1 MIPEQKLKNDLNGL
15 IDNFMKDCPFFS
27 VWKEGSIDK
36 RMSEK
41 FLVTFDALVKSFP
54 ALIAAGAAR
63 MTNEEARTV
72 LAVNLYQECG
82 EGDTRRTH
90 YAIYR
95 KFLSTAGID
104 LSSITEN
111 SFASEWRIR
120 LSDYI
125 KNAESSGAVLG
136 ALAAGEYLAQ
146 PALTRI
152 YSVLKPHYPG
162 ADQEYFEKHLV
173 LEEDHVREITA
184 IMAKEAENNGG
195 WEEVLSGF
203 KYGLSVWGDYF
214 KHLTD
219 FVIGSQKTHEP
230 RRHKGH

>member
-1 MIPEQKLKNDLNGL
+1 MISEEKIKHDLDGLIETFMKNCPFFVIWKEGL
-15 IDNFMKDCPFFS
+15 IDRTMC
-27 VWKEGSIDK
+27 G
-36 RMSEK
+36 K

-63 MTNEEARTV
+63 MTDEESRSV

-104 LSSITEN
+104 LSTISEN
-111 SFASEWRIR
+111 DFASEWRTC
-120 LSDYI
+120 LSNYI
-125 KNAESSGAVLG
+125 KNAESAGTVLG

-146 PALTRI
+146 PALTHI
-152 YSVLKPHYPG
+152 YKVLKPHYPG

-173 LEEDHVREITA
+173 LEEDHVKEITM
-184 IMAKEAENNGG
+184 IMVKEAETNGG
-195 WEEVLSGF
+195 WEELLSGF
-203 KYGLSVWGDYF
+203 KFGLSVWGNYF
-214 KHLTD
+214 NHLTE
-219 FVIGSQKTHEP
+219 FINAAK
-230 RRHKGH
+230 